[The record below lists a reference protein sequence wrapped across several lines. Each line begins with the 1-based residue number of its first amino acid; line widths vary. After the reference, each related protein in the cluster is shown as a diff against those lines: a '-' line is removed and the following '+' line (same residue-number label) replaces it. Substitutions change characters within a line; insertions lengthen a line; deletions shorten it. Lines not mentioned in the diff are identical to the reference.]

1 MILGPRIAES
11 MGKNLTGGG
20 ARQARGN
27 MGWLSGGGT
36 CILIM
41 NDAVSAGEV
50 SSIVSAPTQL
60 RLRLGLHDNTNI
72 NLHARLFLVGYF

>member
-1 MILGPRIAES
+1 

-20 ARQARGN
+20 GRQARET
-27 MGWLSGGGT
+27 MGWLSSGGT

-60 RLRLGLHDNTNI
+60 RLRLGLHAGAETI
-72 NLHARLFLVGYF
+72 QT